1 MKKGEIEMKNPI
13 KSVLLGVAVG
23 DALGVPVEFRP
34 REYLRNNP
42 LTDMIGYGTHNQPAG
57 TWSDDSSLTFCLAE
71 MLSQEYDLDLLATN
85 FLSWYNDNFWT
96 PHGILF
102 DIGVATSSAMFS
114 LAKGTPPTFAGG
126 TGEESNGNGSLM
138 RILPIIFYIK
148 DLDIEQRF
156 QVVKDVSSLTH
167 AHIRSVIACLIYTEM
182 ALQLLEGYDK
192 WEAFKN
198 MKNLVANF
206 LENNAVCSQNEL
218 DKFHRILG
226 NHSNNQYKLTPIYEL
241 EEPEIASS
249 GYVLDTLEASLW
261 CLFKANSY
269 EETVI
274 MAVNLG
280 KDTDTTGAV
289 AGGLAGLLYDFESIP
304 QKWTNSL
311 ARRDDIF
318 ELCQRLEKKFQIWI

>member
-1 MKKGEIEMKNPI
+1 MKNSI
-13 KSVLLGVAVG
+13 KSALFGVAVG
-23 DALGVPVEFRP
+23 DALGVPVEFKS
-34 REYLRNNP
+34 REYLRKNP
-42 LTDMIGYGTHNQPAG
+42 LIDMVGYGTHNQPAG

-71 MLSQEYDLDLLATN
+71 MLSKKYDLDLLATN
-85 FLSWYNDNFWT
+85 FLNWYNDNYWT
-96 PHGILF
+96 PHGSLF

-114 LAKGTPPTFAGG
+114 LAKGTPPTLAGG
-126 TGEESNGNGSLM
+126 KGEESNGNGSLM

-226 NHSNNQYKLTPIYEL
+226 NHSNNQYKVTPIYEL

-304 QKWTNSL
+304 KKWINSL
-311 ARRDDIF
+311 ARREDIF

>member
-1 MKKGEIEMKNPI
+1 MKNPI
-13 KSVLLGVAVG
+13 KSVLFGVAVG
-23 DALGVPVEFRP
+23 DALGVPVEFKS
-34 REYLRNNP
+34 REYLKQNP

-71 MLSQEYDLDLLATN
+71 MLCQKYDLQLLSRN

-96 PHGILF
+96 PHGVVF
-102 DIGVATSSAMFS
+102 DIGIATSSAMYS
-114 LAKGTPPTFAGG
+114 LSKGSAPTLAGG

-148 DLDIEQRF
+148 DLEIDQRF
-156 QVVKDVSSLTH
+156 QVVRDVSSLTH
-167 AHIRSVIACLIYTEM
+167 AHIRSVIACFIYTEM
-182 ALQLLEGYDK
+182 ALQLLEGYNK

-198 MKNLVANF
+198 MQNIVIEFFN
-206 LENNAVCSQNEL
+206 NNAICSQNEL
-218 DKFHRILG
+218 DKFHRILEDNS
-226 NHSNNQYKLTPIYEL
+226 NHRYKLSTINELYES
-241 EEPEIASS
+241 EIASS

-269 EETVI
+269 EETVL

-289 AGGLAGLLYDFESIP
+289 AGGLAGLLYGFDSIP
-304 QKWTNSL
+304 KKWINSL
-311 ARRDDIF
+311 AKKDDIF
-318 ELCQRLEKKFQIWI
+318 ELCDRFAKKYPTWI